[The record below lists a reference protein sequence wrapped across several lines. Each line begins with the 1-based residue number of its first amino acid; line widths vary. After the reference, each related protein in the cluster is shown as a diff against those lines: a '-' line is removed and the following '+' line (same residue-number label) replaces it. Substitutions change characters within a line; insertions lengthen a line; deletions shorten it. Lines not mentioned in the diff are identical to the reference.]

1 MTETKLAD
9 PIRPREVTRAPPL
22 AGRLELAIARARTQG
37 LGIALVLLTVLLA
50 LRAPGF
56 ATMDNLGDV
65 LRDLSI
71 LGTLAIGE
79 TFVIIGGGI
88 DLSVGST
95 LLLAGIV
102 SDDLIRLGGVQT
114 AVTIP
119 IVLVIGFL
127 AGAINGF
134 FITRLRIS
142 AFIVTLA
149 TLYIFRG
156 AGLSLYRTDVQNLQ
170 AAIISDDTFLVIG
183 QNDVFGIPVS
193 FIIFAVLLA
202 VGTFVLRRTR
212 LGLHLYALGGSELAA
227 RLTRIRVA
235 RIQLITYA
243 ISGFCAALAG
253 IILTSRLQTGA
264 PEAGAGEEFDVIAA
278 VIIGGASL
286 FGGRGTLIGTLLGAA
301 FITVLAKGQTLIGI
315 PANYQS
321 FTRGIVILIAVG
333 LDVLSQRGIAAPR
346 RPRWA
351 NILKPPPPD
360 GLPAAEARHAP
371 SKRAP
376 GAPPLLQAAG
386 LSRSF
391 VEIRAVDGV
400 DFAVNDGE
408 VHAIVGEN
416 GAGKSTLI
424 KMLAGALTPDSGE
437 IRIDGEPV
445 SLPSVAAAQDHGIA
459 VIYQERAVVPELT
472 VAQNI
477 MLGHEPTYLLP
488 GLIDRTAQRRKAE
501 QIWALLGSPA
511 PVDTTVREL
520 APSIQQLVDIAR
532 ALAFD
537 ARVVIMDEPT
547 AALTHQETLRL
558 FDIIRD
564 LKRRGSAV
572 IYISHDL
579 EEIFEVADRV
589 TILRDGKLVRTL
601 PVAEVTRPALIRMM
615 IGRDI
620 DETARRDIGD
630 DRHDILWVGGL
641 RRGTALDGVS
651 FTVRAGELL
660 GIAGLVGSG
669 RTELLRTIFG
679 ADRIEAGEMRLNGKP
694 YSPRSPIDAVRAGVG
709 FVPED
714 RKSEGLVSAFTVSEN
729 LSLPNYD
736 LVSTAR
742 IWLDAAREARLASRM
757 VTQLKIDPPIPRWRT
772 NHLSGGNQQKVVLA
786 KWLAK
791 QPKLL
796 LVDEPTHGVDVG
808 AREEIYRVLDDLA
821 KAGTGVIVVSSYLP
835 EVLRISDRILVMRDG
850 RIALE
855 VDRADATEEVLLDA
869 ATGGSTTEGSATG
882 APA

>member
-1 MTETKLAD
+1 
-9 PIRPREVTRAPPL
+9 
-22 AGRLELAIARARTQG
+22 
-37 LGIALVLLTVLLA
+37 
-50 LRAPGF
+50 
-56 ATMDNLGDV
+56 MDNFGDA

-71 LGTLAIGE
+71 LGILAIGE

-88 DLSVGST
+88 DLSVGSV

-102 SDDLIRLGGVQT
+102 SDDLIRLGEVHT
-114 AVTIP
+114 AIAIP
-119 IVLVIGFL
+119 IALGIGCI
-127 AGAINGF
+127 AGAINGLL
-134 FITRLRIS
+134 ITRLRIS

-149 TLYIFRG
+149 SLYMFRG

-170 AAIISDDTFLVIG
+170 AAIISDENFLILG

-193 FIIFAVLLA
+193 FIIFAVLLGL
-202 VGTFVLRRTR
+202 GTFVLRRTR
-212 LGLHLYALGGSELAA
+212 FGLHLYALGGSELAA

-235 RIQLITYA
+235 RIQLSTYI
-243 ISGFCAALAG
+243 ISGFCSALAG
-253 IILTSRLQTGA
+253 IILASRLQTGA
-264 PEAGAGEEFDVIAA
+264 PEAGSGEEFDVIAA

-286 FGGRGTLIGTLLGAA
+286 FGGRGTLFGTLLGAA

-321 FTRGIVILIAVG
+321 FTRGIVILIAVT
-333 LDVLSQRGIAAPR
+333 LDSLSQRSIAAPR
-346 RPRWA
+346 RLRWA
-351 NILKPPPPD
+351 NILSPPPPD
-360 GLPAAEARHAP
+360 ALPAAEVPHDAP
-371 SKRAP
+371 QRKP
-376 GAPPLLQAAG
+376 GVPPVLEAAG
-386 LSRSF
+386 LHKSF

-400 DFAVNDGE
+400 DFAVGDGE

-437 IRIDGEPV
+437 IRIDGAPV

-477 MLGHEPTYLLP
+477 MLGHEPTYRLP
-488 GLIDRTAQRRKAE
+488 GLIDRGAQRRKAE
-501 QIWALLGSPA
+501 QIWALLGRPA
-511 PVDTTVREL
+511 SVDTIVREL

-532 ALAFD
+532 ALAFE

-547 AALTHQETLRL
+547 AALTHQETIRL
-558 FDIIRD
+558 FEIIRD
-564 LKRRGSAV
+564 LKRRGTAV

-579 EEIFEVADRV
+579 EEIFEIADRV
-589 TILRDGKLVRTL
+589 TVLRDGRLVRTL

-615 IGRDI
+615 IGREI
-620 DETARRDIGD
+620 DENARHEGGRVEQ
-630 DRHDILWVGGL
+630 DILSVSEI
-641 RRGTALDGVS
+641 RRGTELDGVS
-651 FTVRAGELL
+651 LTVRAGELL

-669 RTELLRTIFG
+669 RTELLRAIFG
-679 ADRIEAGEMRLNGKP
+679 ADSIEGGEMKLLGKA
-694 YSPRSPIDAVRAGVG
+694 YSPRSPMDAVKLGVG

-714 RKSEGLVSAFTVSEN
+714 RKSQGLISAFTISEN

-742 IWLDAAREARLASRM
+742 IWLSAARERRLATRM
-757 VTQLKIDPPIPRWRT
+757 VTELKIDPPVPRWRS

-791 QPKLL
+791 KPKLL

-821 KAGTGVIVVSSYLP
+821 KAGIGVIVVSSYLP

-850 RIALE
+850 RIVLE
-855 VDRADATEEVLLDA
+855 VGRADASEEVLLNA
-869 ATGGSTTEGSATG
+869 ATGGEG
-882 APA
+882 

>member
-1 MTETKLAD
+1 M
-9 PIRPREVTRAPPL
+9 
-22 AGRLELAIARARTQG
+22 
-37 LGIALVLLTVLLA
+37 GI
-50 LRAPGF
+50 
-56 ATMDNLGDV
+56 
-65 LRDLSI
+65 
-71 LGTLAIGE
+71 LAIGE

-88 DLSVGST
+88 DLSVGSV

-102 SDDLIRLGGVQT
+102 SDDLIRLGEVHT
-114 AVTIP
+114 AIAIP
-119 IVLVIGFL
+119 IALGIGCI
-127 AGAINGF
+127 AGAINGLL
-134 FITRLRIS
+134 ITRLRIS

-149 TLYIFRG
+149 SLYMFRG

-170 AAIISDDTFLVIG
+170 AAIISDENFLILG

-193 FIIFAVLLA
+193 FIIFAVLLGL
-202 VGTFVLRRTR
+202 GTFVLRRTR
-212 LGLHLYALGGSELAA
+212 FGLHLYALGGSELAA

-235 RIQLITYA
+235 RIQLSTYI
-243 ISGFCAALAG
+243 ISGFCSALAG
-253 IILTSRLQTGA
+253 IILASRLQTGA
-264 PEAGAGEEFDVIAA
+264 PEAGSGEEFDVIAA

-286 FGGRGTLIGTLLGAA
+286 FGGRGTLFGTLLGAA

-321 FTRGIVILIAVG
+321 FTRGIVILIAVT
-333 LDVLSQRGIAAPR
+333 LDSLSQRSIAAPR
-346 RPRWA
+346 RLRWA
-351 NILKPPPPD
+351 TILSPPPPD
-360 GLPAAEARHAP
+360 ALPAVDVPHEAPQRKPGVAP
-371 SKRAP
+371 V
-376 GAPPLLQAAG
+376 LEAAG
-386 LSRSF
+386 LHKSF

-400 DFAVNDGE
+400 DFAVGDGE

-437 IRIDGEPV
+437 IRIDGAPV

-477 MLGHEPTYLLP
+477 MLGHEPTYRLP
-488 GLIDRTAQRRKAE
+488 GLIDRGAQRRKAE
-501 QIWALLGSPA
+501 QIWALLGRPA
-511 PVDTTVREL
+511 SVDTIVREL

-532 ALAFD
+532 ALAFE

-547 AALTHQETLRL
+547 AALTHQETIRL
-558 FDIIRD
+558 FEIIRD
-564 LKRRGSAV
+564 LKRRGTAV

-579 EEIFEVADRV
+579 EEIFEIADRV
-589 TILRDGKLVRTL
+589 TVLRDGRLVRTL
-601 PVAEVTRPALIRMM
+601 PVAELTRPALIRMM
-615 IGRDI
+615 IGREI
-620 DETARRDIGD
+620 DENARHQAGRVEQE
-630 DRHDILWVGGL
+630 ILSVSEI
-641 RRGTALDGVS
+641 RRGTELDGVS
-651 FTVRAGELL
+651 LTVRAGELL

-669 RTELLRTIFG
+669 RTELLRAIFG
-679 ADRIEAGEMRLNGKP
+679 ADPIEGGEMKLLGQA
-694 YSPRSPIDAVRAGVG
+694 YSPRSPMDAVKLGVG

-714 RKSEGLVSAFTVSEN
+714 RKSQGLVSAFTISEN

-742 IWLDAAREARLASRM
+742 IWLSAARERRLATRM
-757 VTQLKIDPPIPRWRT
+757 VTELKIDPPVPRWRT

-791 QPKLL
+791 KPTLL

-808 AREEIYRVLDDLA
+808 AREEIYRVLDDLV
-821 KAGTGVIVVSSYLP
+821 KAGMGVIVVSSYLP

-855 VDRADATEEVLLDA
+855 VDRADASEEVLLNA
-869 ATGGSTTEGSATG
+869 ATGGEG
-882 APA
+882 

>member
-1 MTETKLAD
+1 
-9 PIRPREVTRAPPL
+9 
-22 AGRLELAIARARTQG
+22 
-37 LGIALVLLTVLLA
+37 
-50 LRAPGF
+50 
-56 ATMDNLGDV
+56 MDNFGDA

-71 LGTLAIGE
+71 LGILAIGE

-88 DLSVGST
+88 DLSVGSV

-102 SDDLIRLGGVQT
+102 SDDLIRLGEVHT
-114 AVTIP
+114 AIAIP
-119 IVLVIGFL
+119 IALGIGCI
-127 AGAINGF
+127 AGAINGLL
-134 FITRLRIS
+134 ITRLRIS

-149 TLYIFRG
+149 SLYMFRG

-170 AAIISDDTFLVIG
+170 AAIISDENFLILG

-193 FIIFAVLLA
+193 FIIFAVLLGL
-202 VGTFVLRRTR
+202 GTFVLRRTR
-212 LGLHLYALGGSELAA
+212 FGLHLYALGGSELAA

-235 RIQLITYA
+235 RIQLSTYI
-243 ISGFCAALAG
+243 ISGFCSALAG
-253 IILTSRLQTGA
+253 IILASRLQTGA
-264 PEAGAGEEFDVIAA
+264 PEAGSGEEFDVIAA

-286 FGGRGTLIGTLLGAA
+286 FGGRGTLFGTLLGAA

-321 FTRGIVILIAVG
+321 FTRGIVILIAVT
-333 LDVLSQRGIAAPR
+333 LDSLSQRSIAAPR
-346 RPRWA
+346 RLRWA
-351 NILKPPPPD
+351 NILSPPPPD
-360 GLPAAEARHAP
+360 ALPAVEVPHDAP
-371 SKRAP
+371 QRKP
-376 GAPPLLQAAG
+376 GVPPVLEAAG
-386 LSRSF
+386 LHKSF

-400 DFAVNDGE
+400 DFAVGDGE

-437 IRIDGEPV
+437 IRIDGAPV

-477 MLGHEPTYLLP
+477 MLGHEPTYRLP
-488 GLIDRTAQRRKAE
+488 GLIDRGAQRRKAE
-501 QIWALLGSPA
+501 QIWALLGRPA
-511 PVDTTVREL
+511 SVDTIVREL

-532 ALAFD
+532 ALAFE

-547 AALTHQETLRL
+547 AALTHQETVRL
-558 FDIIRD
+558 FEIIRD
-564 LKRRGSAV
+564 LKRRGTAV

-579 EEIFEVADRV
+579 EEIFEIADRV
-589 TILRDGKLVRTL
+589 TVLRDGRLVRTL

-615 IGRDI
+615 IGREI
-620 DETARRDIGD
+620 DENARHEAGRVEQE
-630 DRHDILWVGGL
+630 ILSVSEI
-641 RRGTALDGVS
+641 RRGTELDGVS
-651 FTVRAGELL
+651 LTVRAGELL

-669 RTELLRTIFG
+669 RTELLRAIFG
-679 ADRIEAGEMRLNGKP
+679 ADPIEDGEMKLLGKA
-694 YSPRSPIDAVRAGVG
+694 YSPRSPMDAVKLGVG

-714 RKSEGLVSAFTVSEN
+714 RKSQGLISAFTISEN

-742 IWLDAAREARLASRM
+742 IWLSAARERRLATRM
-757 VTQLKIDPPIPRWRT
+757 VTELKIDPPVPRWRS

-791 QPKLL
+791 KPKLL

-850 RIALE
+850 RIVLE
-855 VDRADATEEVLLDA
+855 VGRADASEEVLLNA
-869 ATGGSTTEGSATG
+869 ATGGEG
-882 APA
+882 

>member
-1 MTETKLAD
+1 MTDGETAKRAGPTEIAQPPSLAD
-9 PIRPREVTRAPPL
+9 
-22 AGRLELAIARARTQG
+22 RLEAAIGRARTQG
-37 LGIALVLLTVLLA
+37 LGIALVALIVLFA
-50 LRAPGF
+50 VRAPGF
-56 ATMDNLGDV
+56 ATMDNFGDA

-71 LGTLAIGE
+71 LGILAIGE

-88 DLSVGST
+88 DLSVGSV

-102 SDDLIRLGGVQT
+102 SDDLIRLGEVHT
-114 AVTIP
+114 AIAIP
-119 IVLVIGFL
+119 IALGIGCI
-127 AGAINGF
+127 AGAINGLL
-134 FITRLRIS
+134 ITRLRIS

-149 TLYIFRG
+149 SLYMFRG

-170 AAIISDDTFLVIG
+170 AAIISDENFLILG

-193 FIIFAVLLA
+193 FIIFAVLLGL
-202 VGTFVLRRTR
+202 GTFVLRRTR
-212 LGLHLYALGGSELAA
+212 FGLHLYALGGSELAA

-235 RIQLITYA
+235 RIQLSTYI
-243 ISGFCAALAG
+243 ISGFCSALAG
-253 IILTSRLQTGA
+253 IILASRLQTGA
-264 PEAGAGEEFDVIAA
+264 PEAGSGEEFDVIAA

-286 FGGRGTLIGTLLGAA
+286 FGGRGTLFGTLLGAA

-321 FTRGIVILIAVG
+321 FTRGIVILIAVT
-333 LDVLSQRGIAAPR
+333 LDSLSQRSIAAPR
-346 RPRWA
+346 RLRWA
-351 NILKPPPPD
+351 NILSPPPPD
-360 GLPAAEARHAP
+360 ALPAAEVPHDAP
-371 SKRAP
+371 QRKP
-376 GAPPLLQAAG
+376 GAVPVLEAAG
-386 LSRSF
+386 LHKSF

-400 DFAVNDGE
+400 DFAVVDGE

-437 IRIDGEPV
+437 IRIDGAPV
-445 SLPSVAAAQDHGIA
+445 SLPNVAAAQDHGIA

-477 MLGHEPTYLLP
+477 MLGHEPTYRLP
-488 GLIDRTAQRRKAE
+488 GLIDRGAQRRKAE
-501 QIWALLGSPA
+501 QIWALLGRPA
-511 PVDTTVREL
+511 SVDTIVREL

-532 ALAFD
+532 ALAFE

-558 FDIIRD
+558 FEIIRD
-564 LKRRGSAV
+564 LKRRGTAV

-579 EEIFEVADRV
+579 EEIFEIADRV
-589 TILRDGKLVRTL
+589 TVLRDGRLVRTL

-615 IGRDI
+615 IGREI
-620 DETARRDIGD
+620 DENT
-630 DRHDILWVGGL
+630 RHEAGRVEQDVLSVSGI
-641 RRGTALDGVS
+641 RRGTELDGVS
-651 FTVRAGELL
+651 LTVGAGELL

-669 RTELLRTIFG
+669 RTELLRAIFG
-679 ADRIEAGEMRLNGKP
+679 ADSIEDGEMKLLGKA
-694 YSPRSPIDAVRAGVG
+694 YSPRSPMDAVKLGVG

-714 RKSEGLVSAFTVSEN
+714 RKSQGLISAFTISEN

-742 IWLDAAREARLASRM
+742 IWLSAARERRLATRM
-757 VTQLKIDPPIPRWRT
+757 VTELKIDPPVPRWRS

-791 QPKLL
+791 KPKLL

-850 RIALE
+850 RIVLE
-855 VDRADATEEVLLDA
+855 VGRADASEEVLLNA
-869 ATGGSTTEGSATG
+869 ATGGEG
-882 APA
+882 